1 MPVQRS
7 PGVVAVSAALSSRG
21 CREVRLSSPSSREA
35 GVVTQSSGSRASSQ
49 ARLQWCRLS
58 IDLLVQAARQAREL
72 GLPAIALFPVVSAE
86 AKSADARAAYDP
98 DGLVQRAVAAV
109 KSAEPELG
117 VITDVALDPYTL
129 HGQDGLTDDDGYV
142 ANDLTAEVLVR
153 QACSHADAGSDIG
166 APSDMMDG
174 RIGAIRQALESQ
186 GQVNTRILAY
196 SAKYASSYYGPF
208 RDAVGSA
215 DNLAGGNKFSY
226 QMDPAN
232 TDEAQIGRASCRERL
247 RVTGEDG
254 VV

>member
-1 MPVQRS
+1 MEEMNMPELLRAGFPHTRLRRMRADEFSRRLMREHVLTPDDLIWPVFVLEGSNQREAVPS
-7 PGVVAVSAALSSRG
+7 MPGV
-21 CREVRLSSPSSREA
+21 E
-35 GVVTQSSGSRASSQ
+35 
-49 ARLQWCRLS
+49 RLS

-117 VITDVALDPYTL
+117 GITDVALDPYTL

-142 ANDLTAEVLVR
+142 ANDLTVEGLVR
-153 QACSHADAGSDIG
+153 QACSHADAGGDIV

-186 GQVNTRILAY
+186 GQVNTRIQDRKSTRLNSSHVAI
-196 SAKYASSYYGPF
+196 SYAVFCLKKKTYTAIF
-208 RDAVGSA
+208 
-215 DNLAGGNKFSY
+215 
-226 QMDPAN
+226 
-232 TDEAQIGRASCRERL
+232 
-247 RVTGEDG
+247 
-254 VV
+254 